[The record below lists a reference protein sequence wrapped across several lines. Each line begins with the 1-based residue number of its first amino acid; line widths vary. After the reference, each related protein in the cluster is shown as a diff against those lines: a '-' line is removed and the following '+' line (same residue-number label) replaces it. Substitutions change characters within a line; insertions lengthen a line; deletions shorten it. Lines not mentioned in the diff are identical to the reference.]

1 MLRIVRQLL
10 VPKDESVECVNMCK
24 PSIGTI
30 TKQPCLFTWCLS
42 VERQTAV

>member
-1 MLRIVRQLL
+1 MLRMVWLLL

-30 TKQPCLFTWCLS
+30 TKQDEL
-42 VERQTAV
+42 R